1 MRRIY
6 LSFFAFFLALG
17 MEAQTMVKVQ
27 VTNPSK
33 VERNDEPVVLDLSKY
48 GEVSKAVVT
57 VDGKKIPSQL
67 DDLNRDCVND
77 ELCFLADLGKRES
90 KTYQI
95 QLFSEGEQSAYP
107 ARTFAELVVPSKNKK
122 LAKNKQDIY
131 LRSIAF
137 DKKTKDV
144 YHFVHSHGV
153 CFESDLVAM
162 RVYFD
167 NRQTID
173 IYGKIN
179 KGLVVEDTA
188 SG

>member
-57 VDGKKIPSQL
+57 VDGKEIPSQL

-77 ELCFLADLGKRES
+77 ELCFLANLGKRES

-95 QLFSEGEQSAYP
+95 QLFSEGEQSVYP
-107 ARTFAELVVPSKNKK
+107 ARTFAELVVTSRIFTCAVLPSTRRPRMSII
-122 LAKNKQDIY
+122 LCILMASVSRATSWRCVFISTIGRPSTFMAK
-131 LRSIAF
+131 SIR
-137 DKKTKDV
+137 DWW
-144 YHFVHSHGV
+144 
-153 CFESDLVAM
+153 
-162 RVYFD
+162 
-167 NRQTID
+167 
-173 IYGKIN
+173 
-179 KGLVVEDTA
+179 
-188 SG
+188 

>member
-57 VDGKKIPSQL
+57 VDGKEIPSQL

-90 KTYQI
+90 KTYEI
-95 QLFSEGEQSAYP
+95 QLCQ
-107 ARTFAELVVPSKNKK
+107 ARTRSWPRTSRIFTCAVLPSTRRPRMSII
-122 LAKNKQDIY
+122 LCILMASVSRATSWRCVFISTTGRPSTFMAK
-131 LRSIAF
+131 SIR
-137 DKKTKDV
+137 DWW
-144 YHFVHSHGV
+144 
-153 CFESDLVAM
+153 
-162 RVYFD
+162 
-167 NRQTID
+167 
-173 IYGKIN
+173 
-179 KGLVVEDTA
+179 
-188 SG
+188 